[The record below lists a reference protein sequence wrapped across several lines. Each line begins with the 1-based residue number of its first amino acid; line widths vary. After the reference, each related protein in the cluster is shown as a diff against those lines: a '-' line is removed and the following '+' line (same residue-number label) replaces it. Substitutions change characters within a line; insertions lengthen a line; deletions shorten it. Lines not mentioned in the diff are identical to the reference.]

1 MEQASREFDYSTP
14 APGLGVL
21 RLQRPTRRNALH
33 LALVHDLHR
42 LFDQILADASL
53 RALVL
58 YGEGGHFC
66 AGLDLKAWV
75 EGKDFD
81 KAQVLQAMRLQQTF
95 AGLIQRLRASDAAV
109 IAAVDGVAVGAGMA
123 LTLAADV
130 RFGTARTQFH
140 IGAVRIG
147 LTAGECGIS
156 YHLPRLIGAGR
167 AFELMLTGRPMPA
180 DEALQA
186 GLLSGLVP
194 PEQLLARALE
204 CAQQIVANP
213 PYSTAHTKRLMWQN
227 IDAPSLAAAL
237 ELENHAQVLGLM
249 TQDFDAAVQSFVQK
263 KAPTGSAGVAPVQS

>member
-1 MEQASREFDYSTP
+1 MDQASREFDYSTP

-21 RLQRPTRRNALH
+21 RLQRPARRNALH
-33 LALVHDLHR
+33 LALVQELHQ
-42 LFDQILADASL
+42 LFDQILADGSL

-58 YGEGGHFC
+58 YGEGEHFC

-75 EGKDFD
+75 EDKAFD
-81 KAQVLQAMRLQQTF
+81 KADVLQAMRLQQTF

-180 DEALQA
+180 EEALQA

-204 CAQQIVANP
+204 CAQQIIANP

-227 IDAPSLAAAL
+227 LDAPSLAAAL

-263 KAPTGSAGVAPVQS
+263 KKAVTDTVAAASQS

>member
-95 AGLIQRLRASDAAV
+95 AGLVQRLRSSDAAV

>member
-1 MEQASREFDYSTP
+1 MDQASGEFDYSTP
-14 APGLGVL
+14 SPGLGVL

-33 LALVHDLHR
+33 LALLQDLHR
-42 LFDQILADASL
+42 LFDRILADGSL

-75 EGKDFD
+75 EGNDFD

-95 AGLIQRLRASDAAV
+95 AGLIQRLRASDTAV

-123 LTLAADV
+123 LALSADV

-180 DEALQA
+180 EEALQA
-186 GLLSGLVP
+186 GLLSGLAP

-204 CAQQIVANP
+204 CAEQIAANP

-227 IDAPSLAAAL
+227 LDAPSLAAAL

-249 TQDFDAAVQSFVQK
+249 TQDFDAAVQSFVHK
-263 KAPTGSAGVAPVQS
+263 KATTGAAATPAPQG